1 MRTNGCR
8 KDTRQAQGS
17 KSAEHTM
24 SSLKVIAGPCVVESR
39 ELLHTVAEH
48 LVPLCR
54 ELGVELVFK
63 ASYRKANRTS
73 PDSFTGI
80 GDEAALELLAEIR
93 HTYGVPVLTDVHTPE
108 EAFRAARFV
117 DVLQIPA
124 FLCRQTDL
132 LMAAGQ
138 TGKPVNIKKGQFMAP
153 ESMAYAV
160 EKVRRAGGSE
170 VWLTERGTMFGYRDL
185 VVDFRSL
192 PILRRTGCP
201 VFYDATHSVQ
211 QPNAGERSGG
221 RREFVRVLARA
232 ALAVGVDGIFF
243 ETHPQPERALS
254 DPDTQLPLAQV
265 REFLSELVELWD
277 ALQRVGVRW

>member
-1 MRTNGCR
+1 
-8 KDTRQAQGS
+8 
-17 KSAEHTM
+17 M

-39 ELLHTVAEH
+39 ELLHTVSEH